1 MALNAKGGKV
11 NQNHIQRVEKLAA
24 DAGETPHEFLTRI
37 YAEEGW
43 LTRTATR
50 LGMDYHPL
58 QDLMDKYGVK
68 RRKHGGIA
76 AYSIDPEMI
85 VSRKGA
91 GERLVDI
98 AKEIGCRPK
107 YLSDII
113 WRYRK
118 ARGESAPLLS
128 DYDLPAQK
136 KSWNQCLGCDKF
148 FWGET
153 KFHRRCDICKSE
165 TADIADDE
173 PSRAY
178 AAANVVFK

>member
-1 MALNAKGGKV
+1 M
-11 NQNHIQRVEKLAA
+11 NQNHIQRIEAAAA
-24 DAGETPHEFLTRI
+24 DAGETPHEFLTRT
-37 YAEEGW
+37 YAEERW
-43 LTRTATR
+43 LTRTATK

-58 QDLMDKYGVK
+58 QDLMDKYGVI

-76 AYSIDPEMI
+76 IFDITPEQI
-85 VSRKGA
+85 VSRKDS

-128 DYDLPAQK
+128 DYDLPAK
-136 KSWNQCLGCDKF
+136 RKVRVVCLKCDRQF
-148 FWGET
+148 MAES
-153 KFHRRCDICKSE
+153 KFHRRCDICKAE

>member
-1 MALNAKGGKV
+1 M

-24 DAGETPHEFLTRI
+24 DAGETPHEFLTRT
-37 YAEEGW
+37 YAEERW
-43 LTRTATR
+43 LTRTATK

-76 AYSIDPEMI
+76 AYSIDPEQI
-85 VSRKGA
+85 VYRQNA

-113 WRYRK
+113 WRHRK
-118 ARGESAPLLS
+118 AKGESAPLLS

-136 KSWNQCLGCDKF
+136 KSWNQCLRCDKF

-153 KFHRRCDICKSE
+153 KFHRRCDVCITD
-165 TADIADDE
+165 TADVLYAE
-173 PSRAY
+173 PSSAF
-178 AAANVVFK
+178 AASHYVFL

>member
-1 MALNAKGGKV
+1 M
-11 NQNHIQRVEKLAA
+11 NQNHIQRVEAA
-24 DAGETPHEFLTRI
+24 AAAARETPHEFLTRV
-37 YAEEGW
+37 YKEERW

-68 RRKHGGIA
+68 RRKHGGIRMHD
-76 AYSIDPEMI
+76 ITPEQL
-85 VSRKGA
+85 VSRKDA
-91 GERLVDI
+91 GERLTDI

-128 DYDLPAQK
+128 DYDLPAK
-136 KSWNQCLGCDKF
+136 RKVRVVCLKCDKL
-148 FWGET
+148 FWGDS
-153 KFHRRCDICKSE
+153 KFHRRCDACKTE
-165 TADIADDE
+165 TEDVLYSE
-173 PSRAY
+173 PSRAF
-178 AAANVVFK
+178 AASHYVFL